1 MYFILLIIMGLISS
15 MAQVKVMT
23 TFNQYS
29 NISNRHGL
37 TGAEVARAMLKNV
50 GILDVTVERVGG
62 RLSDHY
68 DPSSKTLRLSQDV
81 YDSASIASL
90 GVAAHE
96 TGHAIQHHIGYGA
109 LILRSALVPV
119 ANLGSKLSFFLIF
132 IGFLFSSSTGN
143 TILLLGILL
152 FSLSVIFTLIT
163 LPVEFDA
170 SKRATDLLVEQR
182 FLDENEVQGAKKV
195 LSAAAMTYVAAAVVA
210 VLELLRLISIFNSR
224 ND

>member
-1 MYFILLIIMGLISS
+1 MYFILLIIMGVISG
-15 MAQVKVMT
+15 MAQVNVMT
-23 TFNQYS
+23 TFNKYS
-29 NISNRHGL
+29 NIRNRHGL

-62 RLSDHY
+62 KLSDHY

-96 TGHAIQHHIGYGA
+96 TGHAIQHHVGYGA
-109 LILRSALVPV
+109 LILRSALVPA

-143 TILLLGILL
+143 TFLLMGILL

-195 LSAAAMTYVAAAVVA
+195 LSAAAMTYVAAAIVA
-210 VLELLRLISIFNSR
+210 VVELLRLISIFNSR